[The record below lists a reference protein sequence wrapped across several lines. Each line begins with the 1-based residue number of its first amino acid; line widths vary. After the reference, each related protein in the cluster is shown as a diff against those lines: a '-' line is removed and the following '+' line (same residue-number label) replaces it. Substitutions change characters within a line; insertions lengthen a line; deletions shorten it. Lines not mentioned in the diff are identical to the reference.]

1 MHVKQMIIEKMGD
14 KQHTIS
20 LTTVFLEGKVVIVKS
35 HADKYGCYSYVLLR
49 SVLYLTPCRT
59 LSPFCVSHGTDR
71 LTSL

>member
-1 MHVKQMIIEKMGD
+1 MDGWMHVKQMIIEKMGD

-35 HADKYGCYSYVLLR
+35 HADFSYVLLR